1 MRAMRVLVLAVAVLV
16 AACGGDGRDAN
27 AAAAQGATAT
37 IGASDLAQATTATL
51 RSGVPLSGA
60 LEPKVQVV
68 VGAPLAEQLVEMFV
82 NEGDVVRQGQPL
94 ARFRDD
100 VLRVAAASGRADVA
114 TAHAQVNVAVAESTR
129 AVALF
134 AEGAIARRDHDN
146 AMVSLESARAR
157 LALAESQAASAQ
169 DRLEMATV
177 RAPVTGIV
185 SQRHA
190 QAGDRV
196 DFGKPVLTIVDNRT
210 LQLEASV
217 EARWLSGLRP
227 GREVRLTLAQGGA
240 GDTILGRIARINPV
254 ADPATRQVRVYVEVP
269 NRGNLVG
276 GLFVSGRA
284 LLEQVQRAVAVPT
297 AAVRLEGEERTP
309 VVYLV
314 SGGRVV
320 RRPVVLG
327 VEDPDQAL
335 VQVRSGVVPHDTV
348 IVGQVDGLADG
359 TRVEVAGSAPAAAPA
374 KRE

>member
-1 MRAMRVLVLAVAVLV
+1 
-16 AACGGDGRDAN
+16 
-27 AAAAQGATAT
+27 
-37 IGASDLAQATTATL
+37 
-51 RSGVPLSGA
+51 
-60 LEPKVQVV
+60 
-68 VGAPLAEQLVEMFV
+68 
-82 NEGDVVRQGQPL
+82 
-94 ARFRDD
+94 
-100 VLRVAAASGRADVA
+100 VA

>member
-1 MRAMRVLVLAVAVLV
+1 MRAMRVLVLAVPVLV